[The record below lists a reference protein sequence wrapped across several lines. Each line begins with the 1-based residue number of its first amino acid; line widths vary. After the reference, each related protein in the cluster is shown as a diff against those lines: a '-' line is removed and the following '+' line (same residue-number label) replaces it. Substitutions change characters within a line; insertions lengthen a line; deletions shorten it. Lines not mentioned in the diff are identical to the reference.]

1 MPEGLERAV
10 ADEAT
15 MLTSVHRPEISRITD
30 WLVEQGLLRTSF
42 EHLVEG
48 YCERLVALGVPIW
61 RGYVSAQTLHPRF
74 RGMGCSWRAD
84 QGIST
89 DVYIHQ
95 LTPAEGYL
103 SSPFKRMVDLG
114 VNDLR
119 VRLDVNEPI
128 EFPLLEEFRQGGA
141 TDYLA
146 QRTWFGLNG
155 TLDDKKTGL
164 ISSWTTK
171 APGGFTERDLA
182 ALRHLMPRLALALQ
196 ARLGHDIAVNLL
208 DTYVGPEAGRR
219 ILNGEIRRGMLEV
232 IKAVIFYADLRGF
245 TANADRL
252 ARDVVVEM
260 LNAYFDCLV
269 PNVDAFGGQV
279 LKFLGDGLLA
289 TFPLNGRPAAEVC
302 ELALDA
308 AAKTLGE
315 VRALSAER
323 ARGRAADHGP
333 RSGPASGRRLLRQ
346 RRQHRPAR
354 LHGHRAGGQRGR
366 ADRGA
371 VRPARPQPTDLGSV
385 RARRQPAPPTA
396 WSRSAATRS
405 AASAAPSRSTPSTGC
420 EGERL
425 RARQLPP
432 TLAA

>member
-289 TFPLNGRPAAEVC
+289 TFPLNGRPPPRSASWRSMPPPRRWARSARSAPSAQGAEQPIMDLDLVLHLGDVYYGNVGSTARLDFTVIGPAVNEAARIE
-302 ELALDA
+302 ALCGQHDRNLLISEA
-308 AAKTLGE
+308 FA
-315 VRALSAER
+315 
-323 ARGRAADHGP
+323 RAA
-333 RSGPASGRRLLRQ
+333 SQS
-346 RRQHRPAR
+346 
-354 LHGHRAGGQRGR
+354 
-366 ADRGA
+366 ADRLVSIGRYA
-371 VRPARPQPTDLGSV
+371 LRGV
-385 RARRQPAPPTA
+385 
-396 WSRSAATRS
+396 RSAQS
-405 AASAAPSRSTPSTGC
+405 
-420 EGERL
+420 L
-425 RARQLPP
+425 Y
-432 TLAA
+432 TLDGL

>member
-1 MPEGLERAV
+1 MPRGLEPGL
-10 ADEAT
+10 ADEAI
-15 MLTSVHRPEISRITD
+15 MLASAHRPEISKITD

-42 EHLVEG
+42 ESLVEG
-48 YCERLVALGVPIW
+48 YCERLVALGVPLW

-84 QGIST
+84 QGLST

-103 SSPFKRMVDLG
+103 SSPFKRMVDLH

-119 VRLDVNEPI
+119 VRLDGNEPI

-155 TLDDKKTGL
+155 ALDEKKTGL
-164 ISSWTTK
+164 ISSWTTQR
-171 APGGFTERDLA
+171 PGGFSDADIE
-182 ALRHLMPRLALALQ
+182 ALKHLMPRLALALQ

-232 IKAVIFYADLRGF
+232 IKSVIFYADLRGF
-245 TANADRL
+245 TSSADRL
-252 ARDVVVEM
+252 ARNIVVEM

-289 TFPLNGRPAAEVC
+289 TFPLDGRPAAEVC

-308 AAKTLGE
+308 AARTLGE

-323 ARGRAADHGP
+323 ERAGQSIMDLDLVLHLGDVYYGNVGSTD
-333 RSGPASGRRLLRQ
+333 RLDFTVIGPAVNEAARIEALCKELGQPLLISEAFAEAATASRAHLVSLG
-346 RRQHRPAR
+346 QHR
-354 LHGHRAGGQRGR
+354 LRG
-366 ADRGA
+366 
-371 VRPARPQPTDLGSV
+371 VRDETELFG
-385 RARRQPAPPTA
+385 
-396 WSRSAATRS
+396 
-405 AASAAPSRSTPSTGC
+405 
-420 EGERL
+420 
-425 RARQLPP
+425 
-432 TLAA
+432 LA

>member
-1 MPEGLERAV
+1 MMPVLERGL

-15 MLTSVHRPEISRITD
+15 MLASAQRPEVSRITD
-30 WLVEQGLLRTSF
+30 WLVEQGLLRASF
-42 EHLVEG
+42 ESLVEG
-48 YCERLVALGVPIW
+48 YCERLVALDVPIW

-103 SSPFKRMVDLG
+103 TSPFKRMVDLG

-155 TLDDKKTGL
+155 TLDAKKTGL
-164 ISSWTTK
+164 ISSWTTRR
-171 APGGFTERDLA
+171 PGGFSDADLA
-182 ALRHLMPRLALALQ
+182 VLEHLMPRLALALQ

-208 DTYVGPEAGRR
+208 DAYVGPEAGRR

-245 TANADRL
+245 TSSADRL
-252 ARDVVVEM
+252 ARKIVVEM
-260 LNAYFDCLV
+260 LNDYFDCLV

-323 ARGRAADHGP
+323 ARHQQPIMDLDLVLHLGDVYYGNVGSADRLDFTVIGPAVNEAARIEALCGQHDRNLLISEAFARAA
-333 RSGPASGRRLLRQ
+333 SQS
-346 RRQHRPAR
+346 
-354 LHGHRAGGQRGR
+354 
-366 ADRGA
+366 ADRLVSIGRYA
-371 VRPARPQPTDLGSV
+371 LRGV
-385 RARRQPAPPTA
+385 
-396 WSRSAATRS
+396 RSAQS
-405 AASAAPSRSTPSTGC
+405 
-420 EGERL
+420 L
-425 RARQLPP
+425 Y
-432 TLAA
+432 TLDGL

>member
-1 MPEGLERAV
+1 MSRVPERGLAG
-10 ADEAT
+10 EAT
-15 MLTSVHRPEISRITD
+15 MLMAVHRTEVSRITD
-30 WLVEQGLLRTSF
+30 WLIEQGLLRASF
-42 EHLVEG
+42 ETLVEG
-48 YCERLVALGVPIW
+48 FCERLLALGVPIW

-74 RGMGCSWRAD
+74 RGMGASWHPDR
-84 QGIST
+84 GIST
-89 DVYIHQ
+89 DVYIHR

-103 SSPFKRMVDLG
+103 TSPFKRMVDLG

-119 VRLDVNEPI
+119 VRLDVNEPV

-146 QRTWFGLNG
+146 QRTWFGVNG
-155 TLDDKKTGL
+155 SLDDKTGL

-171 APGGFTERDLA
+171 RPGGFTDGDLA

-196 ARLGHDIAVNLL
+196 ARLGYDIAVNLL

-232 IKAVIFYADLRGF
+232 ISAVIFYADLRGF
-245 TANADRL
+245 TASTDRL
-252 ARDVVVEM
+252 ARDRVVDM

-269 PNVDAFGGQV
+269 PNIDAFGGQV

-323 ARGRAADHGP
+323 ARAQQPIMDLDLVLHLGDVYYGNVGSTDRLDFTVIGPAVNEAARIEALCGQHDRNLLISEAFARAA
-333 RSGPASGRRLLRQ
+333 
-346 RRQHRPAR
+346 
-354 LHGHRAGGQRGR
+354 
-366 ADRGA
+366 
-371 VRPARPQPTDLGSV
+371 
-385 RARRQPAPPTA
+385 
-396 WSRSAATRS
+396 SRSADRLVSIGRYALRGVRS
-405 AASAAPSRSTPSTGC
+405 AQS
-420 EGERL
+420 L
-425 RARQLPP
+425 Y
-432 TLAA
+432 TLDGL

>member
-323 ARGRAADHGP
+323 ARAEQPIMDLDLVLHLGAVYYGNVGSTARLDFTVIGPAVNEAARIEALCGQHDRNLLISEAFARAA
-333 RSGPASGRRLLRQ
+333 SQS
-346 RRQHRPAR
+346 
-354 LHGHRAGGQRGR
+354 
-366 ADRGA
+366 ADRLVSIGRYA
-371 VRPARPQPTDLGSV
+371 LRGV
-385 RARRQPAPPTA
+385 
-396 WSRSAATRS
+396 RSAQS
-405 AASAAPSRSTPSTGC
+405 
-420 EGERL
+420 L
-425 RARQLPP
+425 Y
-432 TLAA
+432 TLDGL